1 MASDGL
7 YEGYRTPYG
16 CGIDISRLKLAFG
29 DRHARRD
36 DGAELNLL
44 NTIWLVR
51 G

>member
-16 CGIDISRLKLAFG
+16 CGTDISRLKLAFG